1 MGRYIFNKMRENAI
15 GAMTPVLIVCCK
27 KTHTW
32 FKFPVLNTTERAIE
46 ELLNQGK
53 SVEAIIDDNKKG
65 FSRANVFR
73 VKKKLEVKVEKDK
86 SNHY

>member
-1 MGRYIFNKMRENAI
+1 M
-15 GAMTPVLIVCCK
+15 
-27 KTHTW
+27 
-32 FKFPVLNTTERAIE
+32 
-46 ELLNQGK
+46 K